1 MELDFNQILG
11 YQKNRPPYLMIDHVT
26 NVVPGVSCSG
36 YKILKPD
43 EWFSKYIGKMTRIC
57 LVCYK

>member
-26 NVVPGVSCSG
+26 NVVPGEVVQVI
-36 YKILKPD
+36 K
-43 EWFSKYIGKMTRIC
+43 F
-57 LVCYK
+57 